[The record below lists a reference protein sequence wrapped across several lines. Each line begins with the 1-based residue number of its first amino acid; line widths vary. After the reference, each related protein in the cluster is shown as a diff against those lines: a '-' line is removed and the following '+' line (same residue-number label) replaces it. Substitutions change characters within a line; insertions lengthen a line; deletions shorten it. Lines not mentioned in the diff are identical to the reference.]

1 MEYLEELY
9 AMVRLKWLMRQLKQS
24 PPGEDDDF
32 RFCYDVLQF
41 VSRSFSLVI
50 MQLDEELRDAVC
62 IFYLVLR
69 ALDTVEDDMSL
80 SVDFKLREL
89 PKFHTHLHDTT
100 WCMTGVGAGR
110 ERELLERYTHVTGA
124 YARLDKAYQDII
136 SDICKQ
142 MADGMCGFLVHKVE
156 TKADYDHYCHYV
168 AGLVGHGLTH
178 LFVASGLE
186 NAQLADDITKSG
198 HMGLFLQKT
207 NIIRDFY
214 EDICE
219 IPPRIFW
226 PHEIWGQ
233 YTDDLHNFTDE
244 LHEAKAVECL
254 NAMVADA
261 LVHVPHVVEYI
272 ASLQDPSV
280 FAFCA
285 IPQVMAMA
293 TLALVFNNKDVF
305 HTKVKVARGTTARI
319 FHYSTELR
327 PALQMLRTY
336 TLRLAAR
343 VTAED
348 ACHSTIEPLV
358 RDVIRA
364 TEAFQPFKEES
375 VARSLMTRYPA
386 LGGRLLYNLVDNVV
400 GYLGR

>member
-9 AMVRLKWLMRQLKQS
+9 AMVRLKWLMRRLEQNL
-24 PPGEDDDF
+24 PGEDDDF
-32 RFCYDVLQF
+32 RFCYDVLRY

-50 MQLDEELRDAVC
+50 MRLDEELRDAVC
-62 IFYLVLR
+62 VFYLVLR

-80 SVDFKLREL
+80 SVDIKLLEL
-89 PKFHTHLHDTT
+89 PKFHTHLHDKT
-100 WCMTGVGAGR
+100 WCMKGVGTGR

-124 YARLDKAYQDII
+124 YARLSKVYQDVI
-136 SDICKQ
+136 SDICEQ
-142 MADGMCGFLVHKVE
+142 MANGMCDFLVRKVE
-156 TKADYDHYCHYV
+156 TKADYDLYCHYV
-168 AGLVGHGLTH
+168 AGLVGHGLTR
-178 LFVASGLE
+178 LFVSSGLE
-186 NAQLADDITKSG
+186 DHRLADDITKSG

-219 IPPRIFW
+219 VPPRMFW

-233 YTDDLHNFTDE
+233 YTDNLHNFTDE
-244 LHEAKAVECL
+244 IHEAKAVECL

-272 ASLQDPSV
+272 TSLRDPSV

-305 HTKVKVARGTTARI
+305 HTKVKVTRGTTARI
-319 FHYSTELR
+319 FRYSTELR

-358 RDVIRA
+358 RDAIRA
-364 TEAFQPFKEES
+364 IEAFQPFKEES
-375 VARSLMTRYPA
+375 VARSLLTCYPA